1 MLCGGWKRMFLPA
14 TVAVGI
20 IQCGINDIQ
29 EHSAHSY
36 EPHIIAKNVIL
47 CGSKLKQR
55 SALISVI
62 IVGIL
67 PAAEAFRGR
76 NSMIDQ
82 VNSLLREACSI
93 NGFLYVEPG
102 SCWRDLDSGEI
113 NQSLYWRDGLHLN
126 KRGCDMLASI
136 YAKAI
141 NQTNQT
147 ISNVIKDQPS
157 KINSLPPMIHHH
169 PLISDDC
176 NYTHSAPDD
185 DDSFIPVATHQCHHH
200 KKKKKSIYKQKPP
213 VRTAPPSPTSF
224 SSSPP
229 LPKPPPPPLMS
240 PTRKYKKIGRRKKK
254 YKVTNFREHC
264 RFSFFFFLVFS
275 LFELS
280 GNGEYFVHFFTS
292 SLAIDD
298 SLPDCLCVSNLVSL
312 SPLVTFMMFIS
323 FQFLYVLFIHTLQ
336 RIKMYCAGSI
346 LIIIRRR
353 SMSTLFYFF
362 VFYMA
367 SILPGTL
374 L

>member
-1 MLCGGWKRMFLPA
+1 MHRPEPRTKPSWYGDHIKSYNSAIAEQAEVVLLGDSIVANLARYPRVWDYHLAPLQSVNCGIGGDRTQNVMWRVERMFLPA

-126 KRGCDMLASI
+126 KHGCNMLASI
-136 YAKAI
+136 YAKS
-141 NQTNQT
+141 
-147 ISNVIKDQPS
+147 ISS
-157 KINSLPPMIHHH
+157 C
-169 PLISDDC
+169 LI
-176 NYTHSAPDD
+176 YYIITY
-185 DDSFIPVATHQCHHH
+185 VARQ
-200 KKKKKSIYKQKPP
+200 
-213 VRTAPPSPTSF
+213 
-224 SSSPP
+224 
-229 LPKPPPPPLMS
+229 
-240 PTRKYKKIGRRKKK
+240 
-254 YKVTNFREHC
+254 
-264 RFSFFFFLVFS
+264 
-275 LFELS
+275 
-280 GNGEYFVHFFTS
+280 
-292 SLAIDD
+292 
-298 SLPDCLCVSNLVSL
+298 
-312 SPLVTFMMFIS
+312 
-323 FQFLYVLFIHTLQ
+323 
-336 RIKMYCAGSI
+336 
-346 LIIIRRR
+346 
-353 SMSTLFYFF
+353 
-362 VFYMA
+362 
-367 SILPGTL
+367 
-374 L
+374 